1 MNQRRCDGFF
11 YGLFMDVVALREL
24 GVEPLDPRPACV
36 EHFALRI
43 GQRATLLPS
52 PGARAYGMVIALTHA
67 ELDRLYSAPGLDQY
81 RAEAVVARL
90 LNGGSVA
97 ALCYNLL
104 AEPRADEKNPD
115 YAVRLQ
121 KTLQRLGCFPAEYV
135 DSVTS
140 D

>member
-1 MNQRRCDGFF
+1 MSTRRCDSFF

-24 GVEPLDPRPACV
+24 GVEPVDPRPAYV
-36 EHFALRI
+36 EELALRI
-43 GQRATLLPS
+43 GKRATLLPS

-67 ELDRLYSAPGLDQY
+67 ELDRLYGSPGLDQY

-90 LNGGSVA
+90 LNGGAVP

-115 YAVRLQ
+115 YALRLQ
-121 KTLQRLGCFPAEYV
+121 KTLQRLGCFPAAYV
-135 DSVTS
+135 DSVTGL
-140 D
+140 